1 MSRERGG
8 PGGGGADP
16 TASGRRSLLKVS
28 PSRRPPG
35 RVTIS
40 DIAERAGV
48 SIGAVS
54 FALNGRKGV
63 SAETRERILGIAREM
78 GWAPASAARS
88 LAESKTDT
96 VGMVL
101 ARDPRTLG
109 IESFYMRFL
118 SGLEEVLSERS
129 YGLLLQVVP
138 SSEVQLATLDKWRSS
153 RRVDGV
159 LLVDVTDDDPRVEMF
174 SRPGSLPAVVVGD
187 PAVAGDLPCVWT
199 DDATSMRESVRYLA
213 ALGHRRI
220 ARVAGPERLTHTR
233 IRDEAFH
240 DEMAVLGLDPVLL
253 RTDYTASAGA
263 AVIRSA
269 LTSRQPPTAFVS
281 DNDIMAVAGLTVAL
295 ELGLRV
301 PADLSIIAWDDSVL
315 CEHTYP
321 ALTALSHDVVGFG
334 ANVGRRLFETID
346 GEPARAVLDSTPR
359 LVARGSTGPAH
370 RVD

>member
-1 MSRERGG
+1 MPS
-8 PGGGGADP
+8 
-16 TASGRRSLLKVS
+16 
-28 PSRRPPG
+28 SRRATG

-63 SAETRERILGIAREM
+63 SEQTRERVLRIAQEM

-88 LAESKTDT
+88 LAGSKTDT

-109 IESFYMRFL
+109 VESFYMRFL
-118 SGLEEVLSERS
+118 SGLEEALSQRS

-153 RRVDGV
+153 HRVDGV
-159 LLVDVTDDDPRVEMF
+159 LLVDVTDGDPRVEMF
-174 SRPGSLPAVVVGD
+174 SQPGAMPAVVVGD
-187 PAVAGDLPCVWT
+187 PAVAGELPCVWT

-220 ARVAGPERLTHTR
+220 ARLAGPEILTHSR

-240 DEMAVLGLDPVLL
+240 DEMATLGLDPVLL
-253 RTDYTASAGA
+253 RTDYTAPAGA
-263 AVIRSA
+263 AAFRSA
-269 LTSRQPPTAFVS
+269 LTSHQPPTAFVA

-301 PADLSIIAWDDSVL
+301 PDDLSIIAWDDSVL

-321 ALTALSHDVVGFG
+321 QLTALSHDVIAFG
-334 ANVGRRLFETID
+334 AHVGRRLFDAID
-346 GEPARAVLDSTPR
+346 GEPAGAFLDSTPR
-359 LVARGSTGPAH
+359 LVARGSTGPV
-370 RVD
+370 RRKD